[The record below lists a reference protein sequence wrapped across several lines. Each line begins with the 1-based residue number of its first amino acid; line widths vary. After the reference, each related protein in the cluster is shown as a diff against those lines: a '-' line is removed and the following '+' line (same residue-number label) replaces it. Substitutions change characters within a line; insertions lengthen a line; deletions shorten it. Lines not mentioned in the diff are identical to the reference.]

1 MPNPCLTRM
10 CSSDDQDAP
19 GRQRRGSGG
28 GRAGGH
34 CAKKVAGPNGRSE
47 EELLLLDPKRVK
59 RILANRQSAARSK
72 LKQKVMA
79 ETLRVQQQLAAKRA
93 AQAEAELGTLKRK
106 VGPYNP

>member
-72 LKQKVMA
+72 ERRQA
-79 ETLRVQQQLAAKRA
+79 YTL
-93 AQAEAELGTLKRK
+93 ELEGKLKRLQ
-106 VGPYNP
+106 VGGWEQGAAGQSWLCCS